1 MLRVAILSSY
11 RAPGV
16 ESVLQHPE
24 RGRLFEIVCVIAT
37 HPDFAQSDLLSA
49 RGVPVISH
57 PIRWVA
63 GRAEY
68 DRITAQMLRHL
79 HIDVVV
85 LLGYLYILT
94 EPMLSA
100 FPERIVNIHDGDL
113 TIRGRDGER
122 RYVGLHSTLDA
133 IRAGERSTRSSVHL
147 VTEKVDG
154 GPILMLSESY
164 EVPGA
169 AAEALTR
176 GDVKALKR
184 IAWRQRETMMR
195 GWGSLALRAL
205 QMVAG
210 RPQDAEIEEVA
221 V

>member
-1 MLRVAILSSY
+1 
-11 RAPGV
+11 
-16 ESVLQHPE
+16 
-24 RGRLFEIVCVIAT
+24 
-37 HPDFAQSDLLSA
+37 
-49 RGVPVISH
+49 
-57 PIRWVA
+57 
-63 GRAEY
+63 
-68 DRITAQMLRHL
+68 
-79 HIDVVV
+79 
-85 LLGYLYILT
+85 
-94 EPMLSA
+94 MLSA

-176 GDVKALKR
+176 GDVNALKR